1 MALAAACVTASVGQ
15 PGGAAAH
22 ALAPASATEAL
33 PDLEAEALELE
44 DRGDLRGAAQRW
56 QALAVRAE
64 DGAVRRMAAFRAQR
78 ARRALGATTGE
89 IAEFCAAARII
100 ARTLERED
108 LPAEARADFE
118 AFAREVEA
126 EIAAHGGHGGC
137 SAAESESS
145 TQPEAQP
152 AADERGARGTPIP
165 PRTSRPARPF
175 LLAGAA
181 TTSASLALVG
191 LMGYGLAIDH
201 AAAEVVYELATKN
214 DETGLTTAE
223 AMELDEALTRGRA
236 GARLALGSGIAAG
249 VVGLLGVGLL
259 AHGGRLA
266 RAERL
271 AVAPRIG
278 GGLVGLS
285 LGGRF

>member
-1 MALAAACVTASVGQ
+1 MALAAAI
-15 PGGAAAH
+15 
-22 ALAPASATEAL
+22 LAASAGAPRDAAGRTVSPATSDAVL
-33 PDLEAEALELE
+33 DLEAEALEFE
-44 DRGDLRGAAQRW
+44 DRGDLREAAKRW

-64 DGAVRRMAAFRAQR
+64 DVEVRVMAAFRAQR

-89 IAEFCAAARII
+89 IAELCAAARII
-100 ARTLERED
+100 AWTLARAD

-126 EIAAHGGHGGC
+126 EIAANGERGGC
-137 SAAESESS
+137 SADESDPTVERRTLREAGERES
-145 TQPEAQP
+145 A
-152 AADERGARGTPIP
+152 GAPRSSGTF
-165 PRTSRPARPF
+165 RPARPF
-175 LLAGAA
+175 LIAGAV
-181 TTSASLALVG
+181 TTSTGVALVG

-201 AAAEVVYELATKN
+201 ASADVVYELAAKN
-214 DETGLTTAE
+214 EEVGLTTAE
-223 AMELDEALTRGRA
+223 AADLDEAVSRGRA

-249 VVGLLGVGLL
+249 VVGLVGVGLL
-259 AHGGRLA
+259 AHGGRLV

-271 AVAPRIG
+271 AVTPRIG

>member
-1 MALAAACVTASVGQ
+1 MALAAACVVASVGQ
-15 PGGAAAH
+15 PGRAAAH
-22 ALAPASATEAL
+22 ALAPSSATEAL
-33 PDLEAEALELE
+33 PDLEAEALGLE

-100 ARTLERED
+100 ARTLDREE

-126 EIAAHGGHGGC
+126 EIAAHGGHEGC
-137 SAAESESS
+137 SAAGSESS
-145 TQPEAQP
+145 TQPGAQP
-152 AADERGARGTPIP
+152 AADERGAPETPSP
-165 PRTSRPARPF
+165 SRTRPARPF